1 MEEKR
6 DTILARVETLLASND
21 YLIKEH
27 PLNTVHMATSL
38 FSVCYSLLSV
48 RIPP

>member
-27 PLNTVHMATSL
+27 PLNTVYMHGNLTL
-38 FSVCYSLLSV
+38 FILLQFVIS
-48 RIPP
+48 